1 MLKISTGSGE
11 NYGEKGS
18 YESFKHLKEIGY
30 NAVDYQTFCCEP
42 ATKIY
47 TLNDKDFENFVKMD
61 CAFAKEIGLEIIQ
74 THGPWPFDDTK
85 PELYA
90 SKFEA
95 MIKSIKGTAII
106 GAKYVVMHPLMPSG
120 WNSSP
125 NNTEEVKQNIEY
137 FKKLEPYAREYGVK
151 IAIENM
157 PGLSTRCT
165 SVKELADC
173 VDAVDSE
180 YFVACYDTGHGNCS
194 GKRFNSKEKV
204 GDAIRLLGNRL
215 GCLHIHD
222 NDGLDDQHMLPFNG
236 TIDWEDF
243 IRALREIKYQGTINF
258 ECCAHNFPQKIKSD
272 MEKIYFETA
281 KYFAT
286 KVDE

>member
-1 MLKISTGSGE
+1 MLKISAGNGE
-11 NYGEKGS
+11 DFSEKGS
-18 YESFKHLKEIGY
+18 YENFKHLKEMGY
-30 NAVDYQTFCCEP
+30 NAVDYQTFLFEP

-47 TLNDKDFENFVKMD
+47 TLNDKEFEEFVKRD
-61 CAFAKEIGLEIIQ
+61 RAFAKEFDLEIIQ
-74 THGPWPFDDTK
+74 THGPWPFDDSK
-85 PELYA
+85 PELYD

-95 MIKSIKGTAII
+95 MKKSIKGTAII

-120 WNSSP
+120 WYKSP
-125 NNTEEVKQNIEY
+125 NHAEEVAQNIEY

-157 PGLSTRCT
+157 PWGNTPCST
-165 SVKELADC
+165 VKELADC
-173 VDAVDSE
+173 VDAVNSE

-194 GKRFNSKEKV
+194 GEKFHSKEKV

-236 TIDWEDF
+236 TIDWYDF
-243 IRALREIKYQGTINF
+243 ISALREIKYKGSINL
-258 ECCAHNFPQKIKSD
+258 ECCAHNLPGNLKSD
-272 MEKIYFETA
+272 MEKIYFDIA